1 MQSLIFVCLM
11 LINFCSQAQI
21 LEPSKW
27 NHSLSKD
34 KVAVGDEIEL
44 IFQVS
49 LDKTWYIYSSGFKP
63 AEFGPLPTQFEFE
76 PHASYQLIGD
86 IVPVGVKEKKDEL
99 LGLTLQ
105 YMDEDPVFR
114 QKVRVLSENPVI
126 KGTYEYQV
134 CTLVDGKCIPGD
146 GAFEF
151 NIKTI
156 RK

>member
-1 MQSLIFVCLM
+1 M

-21 LEPSKW
+21 LEPAKW
-27 NHSLSKD
+27 HYSLSRD

-44 IFQVS
+44 IFRVS
-49 LDKTWYIYSSGFKP
+49 LDKTWYIYSSGFKSD
-63 AEFGPLPTQFEFE
+63 EFGPLPTQFEFE

-114 QKVRVLSENPVI
+114 QKVRVLSSNPLI

-151 NIKTI
+151 IIKTFN
-156 RK
+156 K